1 MNTTKSLLDL
11 LSWLIYSGG
20 AILVGSWILDRIPA
34 FNALAS
40 EAQKYINMIVSI
52 VLALGAYAVITYV
65 PAATFALLDPWF
77 KIAAGIVVLY
87 SAQQT
92 VHQLT
97 K

>member
-1 MNTTKSLLDL
+1 MDTTKSLFDL

-20 AILVGSWILDRIPA
+20 AILVASWVLARIPS
-34 FNALAS
+34 FEVLAS
-40 EAQKYINMIVSI
+40 ETKRLINMGVSV
-52 VLALGAYAVITYV
+52 VLALGAYAIITYV
-65 PAATFALLDPWF
+65 PAATFAMLNPWF
-77 KIAAGIVVLY
+77 QIVAGIVVLY

>member
-20 AILVGSWILDRIPA
+20 AILVASWVLDRIPA
-34 FNALAS
+34 FNALAA
-40 EAQKYINMIVSI
+40 EAQKYINMGVSI
-52 VLALGAYAVITYV
+52 VLALGAFAVITYV
-65 PAATFALLDPWF
+65 PPAVFALLDPWF
-77 KIAAGIVVLY
+77 KIAAGTVILY

-92 VHQLT
+92 VHQAT